1 MIDFGAAR
9 LTMVESQLRPN
20 KVTDQPVLDAFLAVP
35 RERFV
40 PPALA
45 ATAYVD
51 DDLPLGGRRFL
62 MEPMV
67 LARLLQL
74 AQIGPDDAVLEIG
87 AGTGYGT
94 ALVARLARRVVGVES
109 DATLAATAT
118 ARLAELGLG
127 NAAVVEGPLAQ
138 GWAARAPYQVVL
150 FQGRVGYI
158 PDSIA
163 AQVAED
169 GRIVAVVGDAGD
181 MGRAVVM
188 TRSSGVLSRRPVFDA
203 AVPPL
208 PGLERAPSFV
218 F

>member
-20 KVTDQPVLDAFLAVP
+20 KVTDQAVLDAFLAVP

-208 PGLERAPSFV
+208 PGLERAPNFV

>member
-20 KVTDQPVLDAFLAVP
+20 KVTDQAVLDAFLAVP

-94 ALVARLARRVVGVES
+94 AIAARLARRVVGVES

>member
-20 KVTDQPVLDAFLAVP
+20 KVTDQAVLDAFLAVP

-45 ATAYVD
+45 STAYVD
-51 DDLPLGGRRFL
+51 DDLPLGGGRFL

-67 LARLLQL
+67 LARLIQL

-94 ALVARLARRVVGVES
+94 AIAARLAGRVAGVEC
-109 DATLAATAT
+109 DAKLAASAT
-118 ARLAELGLG
+118 ARLTELGLG
-127 NAAVVEGPLAQ
+127 NAAVIEGPLAQ
-138 GWAARAPYQVVL
+138 GYRARAPYQVVL
-150 FQGRVGYI
+150 FEGRVAQI
-158 PDSIA
+158 PDAIA
-163 AQVAED
+163 AQVAEG
-169 GRIVAVVGDAGD
+169 GRIVAVLGDAGG
-181 MGRAVVM
+181 MGRAVLM
-188 TRSSGVLSRRPVFDA
+188 TRNSGVLSRRPVFDA
-203 AVPPL
+203 AVPAL

>member
-20 KVTDQPVLDAFLAVP
+20 KVTDQEVLDAFLAVP

-45 ATAYVD
+45 STAYVD
-51 DDLPLGGRRFL
+51 DDLPLGGGRFL
-62 MEPMV
+62 MQPMV
-67 LARLLQL
+67 LARLVQL

-94 ALVARLARRVVGVES
+94 AIAARLAASVVGIEC
-109 DATLAATAT
+109 DAKLAATAT
-118 ARLAELGLG
+118 ARLTELGLG
-127 NAAVVEGPLAQ
+127 NAAVIEGALAQ
-138 GWAARAPYQVVL
+138 GYRARAPYQVVL
-150 FQGRVGYI
+150 FEGRVAHI
-158 PDSIA
+158 PDAIA
-163 AQVAED
+163 AQVAD
-169 GRIVAVVGDAGD
+169 GGRIVAVLGDAGG
-181 MGRAVVM
+181 MGRAALL
-188 TRSSGVLSRRPVFDA
+188 TRNMGVLSRRPVFDA
-203 AVPPL
+203 AVPAL

>member
-20 KVTDQPVLDAFLAVP
+20 KVTDQAVLDAFLAVP

-51 DDLPLGGRRFL
+51 DNLPLGGGRFL
-62 MEPMV
+62 IEPMV
-67 LARLLQL
+67 LARLIQL
-74 AQIGPDDAVLEIG
+74 AQIDPDDAVLEIG

-94 ALVARLARRVVGVES
+94 AIAARLARRVVGVEC
-109 DATLAATAT
+109 DARLAVSAV

-127 NAAVVEGPLAQ
+127 NADVVEGALAQ
-138 GWAARAPYQVVL
+138 GYPARAPYQVVL
-150 FQGRVGYI
+150 FEGRVGHI
-158 PDSIA
+158 PDAIA

-169 GRIVAVVGDAGD
+169 GRVVAVVGDEDG
-181 MGRAVVM
+181 MGRAVLM
-188 TRSSGVLSRRPVFDA
+188 TRSNGVLSRRPVFDA
-203 AVPPL
+203 GVPAL

>member
-20 KVTDQPVLDAFLAVP
+20 KVTDQAVLDAFLAVP

>member
-20 KVTDQPVLDAFLAVP
+20 KVTDQAVLDAFLAVP

-94 ALVARLARRVVGVES
+94 AIAARLARRVVGVES

-188 TRSSGVLSRRPVFDA
+188 RRSSGVLSRRPVFDA

-208 PGLERAPSFV
+208 PGLERAPNFV

>member
-20 KVTDQPVLDAFLAVP
+20 KVTDQAVLDAFLAVP

-94 ALVARLARRVVGVES
+94 AIVARLARRVVGVES